1 MLALLLVVSI
11 PEKPIRARSNEPF
24 RWHMHQKAF
33 EKHLAVERVQRLLIS
48 ARRLTAPERDLVVLI
63 RLDPFI
69 RDRHPVHVAR
79 QIPDQPLRSTE
90 RRLRVHLPPARPHS
104 RQKWFDL
111 HRRWQIL
118 ELSLSRSILHGPAQ
132 KHPKPLSQS
141 LDRQILWFERH
152 PLASIFGEPA
162 RRNRT

>member
-79 QIPDQPLRSTE
+79 QIPDQPLRSAE
-90 RRLRVHLPPARPHS
+90 RRLRVPLPSARPRPHKKLFDPHLR
-104 RQKWFDL
+104 RQT
-111 HRRWQIL
+111 L
-118 ELSLSRSILHGPAQ
+118 ELALSRGILQSPAKQ
-132 KHPKPLSQS
+132 RPKPFSQS
-141 LDRQILWFERH
+141 LDR
-152 PLASIFGEPA
+152 
-162 RRNRT
+162 